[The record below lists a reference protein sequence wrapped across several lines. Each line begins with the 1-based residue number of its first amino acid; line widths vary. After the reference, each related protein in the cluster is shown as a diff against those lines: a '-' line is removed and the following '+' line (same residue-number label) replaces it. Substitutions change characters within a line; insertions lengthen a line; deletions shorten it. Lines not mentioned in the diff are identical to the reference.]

1 MENSFKKSNA
11 QVRLE
16 KILNLLVEKGILISQ
31 LKTFPA
37 YAALSQIFDDDL
49 ADVINTLVHEEK
61 TNKLITSFAHSEN
74 SRFDEERKEYDTL
87 YKVISETY
95 LGLYSVIKKSS
106 NKGRIR
112 IDTFLDKCSEYCVCE
127 LRAYI
132 RNNIVLDTAKR
143 DANRKKTH
151 RPRSIFYR

>member
-112 IDTFLDKCSEYCVCE
+112 IDTFLDKLSKNHQTKVASELIPSSTNVQ
-127 LRAYI
+127 
-132 RNNIVLDTAKR
+132 NIVSVNYVR
-143 DANRKKTH
+143 
-151 RPRSIFYR
+151 IFVTISF